1 MAEAV
6 PASDIQSP
14 EAIVLSA
21 QRRQTLT
28 DALAGLPADQRQLIE
43 GAFFE
48 GYTHSELARRFGL
61 PLGTVKTRIRTGM
74 IALRQQLEHA
84 V

>member
-1 MAEAV
+1 V
-6 PASDIQSP
+6 
-14 EAIVLSA
+14 
-21 QRRQTLT
+21 T
-28 DALAGLPADQRQLIE
+28 DALAALPSDQRERIE
-43 GAFFE
+43 AAFFE

-74 IALRQQLEHA
+74 ITMRQRLEHA